1 MEDGCFEA
9 ESQVRKRNK
18 AIQLAD
24 WQTPKLIISF
34 FLKITKTDIR
44 RTVHHA
50 KIEILSF
57 EVKTKK
63 QTFEYAVLV
72 NVGQQG
78 RPQITQQATQPIKIQ
93 LTNAPSRLD
102 NFKWSLI
109 LIFLLT

>member
-18 AIQLAD
+18 AVHLTD
-24 WQTPKLIISF
+24 WQTAKLIDSF
-34 FLKITKTDIR
+34 CLKIKKADFR

-50 KIEILSF
+50 KVEILSF

-63 QTFEYAVLV
+63 QTLEHSILI

-78 RPQITQQATQPIKIQ
+78 RPPITQQTAQRIEIQ

-102 NFKWSLI
+102 NFKRSLI
-109 LIFLLT
+109 